1 MGVNGGS
8 SWMSEGTAEM
18 GRLLTIPVTSTTRV
32 PHSSWVSSVHPIPS
46 NIPSNTCRTVP
57 ICRSHTPPKCNAC
70 GVLNIHSQPCS
81 ARYHSMSS
89 NNPEARTGWPSIV
102 PLFTS
107 YGHKGQVAQRYQ
119 GGVLKGDRVFIISS
133 MV

>member
-89 NNPEARTGWPSIV
+89 NNPEAGLMNCSARDEASLVMDIFV
-102 PLFTS
+102 EVVDDQL
-107 YGHKGQVAQRYQ
+107 RY
-119 GGVLKGDRVFIISS
+119 VMTF
-133 MV
+133 